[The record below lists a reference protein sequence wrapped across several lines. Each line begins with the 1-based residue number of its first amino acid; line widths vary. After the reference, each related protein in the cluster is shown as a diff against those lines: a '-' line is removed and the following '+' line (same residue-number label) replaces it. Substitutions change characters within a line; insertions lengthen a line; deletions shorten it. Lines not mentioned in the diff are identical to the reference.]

1 MSGVEFL
8 WTVLLLLITF
18 ALRDISVA
26 MMKIAR
32 LFEEKERRDRDEQM
46 D

>member
-1 MSGVEFL
+1 MSGFEFL
-8 WTVLLLLITF
+8 VLVLLLLITF

-32 LFEEKERRDRDEQM
+32 LYEEKERRDRKE
-46 D
+46 